1 MGLNPTPEPRP
12 LPDDEL
18 DLLAAHAIGAVDP
31 GEQLAVEAALI
42 TDDRAAAITSA
53 LEEAAAELA
62 AATPVD
68 EAPPPGLRAR
78 VLDAALAIRPGGRF
92 DVASSREVHRVE
104 AARLLTTLARL
115 DDAAWQRPVDPP
127 EFAGWTV
134 HDLVVHVATAEV
146 LFAQL
151 LGLPTPG
158 VPETLNA
165 NDERTALAQ
174 ARHRSLTPAVAVA
187 ELERAAAAIDAHV
200 ADLTDDDLE
209 REIEWWGVP
218 MRISTVLVHR
228 GFETWIHHDDVRRA
242 VGLGESAPPA
252 ATIAAMSRR
261 AVGWLPLM
269 LAAGG
274 HDATGR
280 SARLV
285 LDGPGGG
292 SYTVDLTDGALV
304 PGAAGGPDA
313 GRAAHGDVDVELRA
327 GIVELCQAVG
337 NRVPAGGLRYEARG
351 DEDLAAALVESL
363 PLLAAL

>member
-1 MGLNPTPEPRP
+1 MGLNPAPDPR

-31 GEQLAVEAALI
+31 DEQLAVEAALI
-42 TDDRAAAITSA
+42 ADDRAAAVATR
-53 LEEAAAELA
+53 LEAAGSALA
-62 AATPVD
+62 AATTVD

-78 VLDAALAIRPGGRF
+78 VLDAALAVRPGGQV
-92 DVASSREVHRVE
+92 DVASAREVHRVE

-134 HDLVVHVATAEV
+134 HDLVVHVATAES

-151 LGLPTPG
+151 LGIDPA

-165 NDERTALAQ
+165 NDERTAIAQ
-174 ARHRSLTPAVAVA
+174 NRHRALSPAAAIA
-187 ELERAAAAIDAHV
+187 EYERAAAAIDARI
-200 ADLTDDDLE
+200 AELSDDELE
-209 REIEWWGVP
+209 QDVLWWGVE
-218 MRISTVLVHR
+218 MRISTVLIHR

-242 VGLGESAPPA
+242 VGLGASAPPA
-252 ATIAAMSRR
+252 ATICAMSRR
-261 AVGWLPLM
+261 AVSWMPLM

-274 HDATGR
+274 HAADGR
-280 SARLV
+280 FARIV

-292 SYTVDLTDGALV
+292 TYTIDLTDGEPA
-304 PGAAGGPDA
+304 D
-313 GRAAHGDVDVELRA
+313 GDEVDVELRA
-327 GIVELCQAVG
+327 GIVELCQAIG
-337 NRVPAGGLRYEARG
+337 NRVPAGGLRYEASG